1 MEIAST
7 FVWQT
12 IIQFKVTL
20 DVEAGRCVKAGPML
34 DGVATCSPATSG
46 TDNIIGIAVQNG
58 QGGDM
63 VDIQI
68 GGLCINARI
77 GGSIPLG
84 SLVTSGS
91 DGRLVQAQSGDRA
104 IGVLIGSS
112 DIDGDA
118 TADSLGVVMI
128 NIGGRA

>member
-1 MEIAST
+1 MEITST

-12 IIQFKVTL
+12 IIQFKATL
-20 DVEAGRCVKAGPML
+20 DVETGRCVKAGPML

-68 GGLCINARI
+68 GGLCINADI

-91 DGRLVQAQSGDRA
+91 DGRLVQAQPGDRV

-112 DIDGDA
+112 DTYGDA
-118 TADSLGVVMI
+118 TADSAGVVMI
-128 NIGGRA
+128 NIGASA